1 MGTFIDW
8 LNFKVEQFHKFMDN
22 YDQIEEL
29 VKQIDEYKNVSF
41 RYIVDIYLREVENGY
56 DGSIVDL
63 LKEKIEIQNLCQR
76 LGKSKTEL
84 IKEYRSEFWKKKT

>member
-1 MGTFIDW
+1 MKQHIYIVTDAALEYENAKREGFLGTFVDW

-41 RYIVDIYLREVENGY
+41 RYIVDIYLLFVAEAPDKYESQEREFYGVY
-56 DGSIVDL
+56 YL
-63 LKEKIEIQNLCQR
+63 
-76 LGKSKTEL
+76 
-84 IKEYRSEFWKKKT
+84 